1 MFQIEVFENSV
12 AEMQHVTIHFKLLLA
27 DFLLSTIFTA
37 RKKHGGSVRNS
48 GQIGHIGG

>member
-12 AEMQHVTIHFKLLLA
+12 AEMHHVTIHFKLLLE
-27 DFLLSTIFTA
+27 DFLLFGLMSTIFTA

-48 GQIGHIGG
+48 GQI